1 MGMQQ
6 VEVEDLNGRRQPIR
20 PIGNGRVEKARKVMA
35 GTMVGGTMKD
45 PGTTGSLERLEP
57 NKADKK

>member
-35 GTMVGGTMKD
+35 GTMVEGTMKD
-45 PGTTGSLERLEP
+45 PGTTG
-57 NKADKK
+57 